1 MAEFVPGVELGRAL
15 YREVVAPRLGGV
27 RHSAARLGTGSD
39 VLGYDTARST
49 DHDWGARLVV
59 LVEAGGPE
67 PLDGVP
73 AEFRGWPTEVVVV
86 GIGTFLTW
94 QLGFDPRAGISTRDW
109 LVTPQQS
116 LASVTAGAVY
126 HDGLGEL
133 EPVRRALAWYPRDL
147 WLWQLAGQWRR
158 IAQEEHFPGRAAEV
172 GDDLGRRVLVA
183 RLARD
188 VMRLCFLLERRYAP
202 YSKWVGTAFGRL
214 ESAAAV
220 GPLLSAAMA
229 ADRWPAAEG
238 SLVGAYREVAER
250 HNRLGLTEPLD
261 PGPRRFHDRPWL
273 VLDADR
279 FVAACLEA
287 MADRALASF
296 QPIGAIDQF
305 VDSTDVLGFRP
316 ALCRRVG
323 RVYGLATPP
332 SDEPEEVGPRPQH
345 RG

>member
-1 MAEFVPGVELGRAL
+1 LADFVPGVELGRAF
-15 YREVVAPRLGGV
+15 YHQVVAPRLHGV
-27 RHSAARLGTGSD
+27 RHSAGRLGPGSE
-39 VLGYDTARST
+39 VLGFDTARST
-49 DHDWGARLVV
+49 DHDWGARLAV
-59 LVEAGGPE
+59 LVAEGE
-67 PLDGVP
+67 PRPLEGVP

-133 EPVRRALAWYPRDL
+133 EPVRQALAWYPPDL
-147 WLWQLAGQWRR
+147 WLWQLAAQWRR
-158 IAQEEHFPGRAAEV
+158 IAQEEAFCGRAAEV

-202 YSKWVGTAFGRL
+202 YSKWLGTAFGRL
-214 ESAAAV
+214 DSAATV
-220 GPLLSAAMA
+220 GPRLSAALT
-229 ADRWPAAEG
+229 ADRWPDAEAA
-238 SLVGAYREVAER
+238 LVAAYSEVASR
-250 HNRLGLTEPLD
+250 HNRLGLTAPLD
-261 PGPRRFHDRPWL
+261 PSPRRFHDRPYL

-279 FVAACLEA
+279 FVEACLAA
-287 MADRALASF
+287 MADRTLASR

-316 ALCRRVG
+316 ALCRQVG
-323 RVYGLATPP
+323 RVYDLPVGRDGQELA
-332 SDEPEEVGPRPQH
+332 
-345 RG
+345 